1 MDTNEHACA
10 LCLVALPTSSDAKV
24 CEKCFKKHN
33 FTQKYSSYA
42 AAAAAAA
49 VVAANE
55 LSTHTKSSTAHE
67 PIVEFNCNICK
78 KVFGSTRKLEEHLIE
93 HSFHGCDDRGY
104 TCYICSSVF
113 TSTSGLHQ
121 HMNEHGPNARP
132 YDCNLCTEK
141 FFFRTELENHLIDHE
156 HGRVRMTTATP
167 LPLTAQALFQ
177 ANQMNSQQIAAL
189 KTLIVKHEA
198 AQANEDIDDLVVHNS
213 NADRRID
220 NDKDDD
226 DTLIK
231 TEATHANDE
240 DDEYI
245 EIEKIGEHPNSD
257 YDENSIAD
265 DSAHTATHETDDGD
279 AADEKNHESDRLSLG
294 GDDRSMRS
302 ESP

>member
-1 MDTNEHACA
+1 M
-10 LCLVALPTSSDAKV
+10 

-49 VVAANE
+49 AVVAANE
-55 LSTHTKSSTAHE
+55 INSHTKTSSSSHE
-67 PIVEFNCNICK
+67 PVAEFNCNICK
-78 KVFGSTRKLEEHLIE
+78 KVFGTTRKLEEHLIE

-113 TSTSGLHQ
+113 TSSSGLHQ
-121 HMNEHGPNARP
+121 HMNEHGPNSRP
-132 YDCNLCTEK
+132 YDCNLCAEK

-156 HGRVRMTTATP
+156 HGRVRMAATASAAVP
-167 LPLTAQALFQ
+167 LPLSAQALFH

-189 KTLIVKHEA
+189 KTLIVKREA
-198 AQANEDIDDLVVHNS
+198 AQANNVVVGDN
-213 NADRRID
+213 NDTDRRSD
-220 NDKDDD
+220 NDDD
-226 DTLIK
+226 DNDDVSRIK
-231 TEATHANDE
+231 PETTTQANDE

-257 YDENSIAD
+257 YDENSNAG
-265 DSAHTATHETDDGD
+265 DSAHSHHTSPQEANERETG
-279 AADEKNHESDRLSLG
+279 DEKNQESDRLSAG